1 MKNNWFNEQ
10 IEDVEKELKTSL
22 EEGLDKQE
30 AEKRQVEYGFNKL
43 VEGKKKSIFI
53 KFLELLSYDSKVFNI
68 FLLTFMILV

>member
-30 AEKRQVEYGFNKL
+30 AEKRLSSGCCFRTFH
-43 VEGKKKSIFI
+43 GKR
-53 KFLELLSYDSKVFNI
+53 LS
-68 FLLTFMILV
+68 